1 MSVALVLAYLGA
13 VVAAN
18 LTIAALGPSA
28 AIVVAFLFIGLDL
41 TARDRLHDAWRGR
54 QLALRMGALIA
65 AGGLI
70 SYLLNAAAAQ
80 IAVASTVAFV
90 AAGTADAVVYALLGE
105 RTKLLRIN
113 GSNVVSSAVDSLVF
127 PTIAFGGLLPA
138 IVVGQFVAKVAGG
151 FVWSLLIAHDALPLR
166 RRPA

>member
-1 MSVALVLAYLGA
+1 MTLLVGLYLAA

-18 LTIAALGPSA
+18 LTIAAFGPSA

-54 QLALRMGALIA
+54 QLVLRMGALIA
-65 AGGLI
+65 AGGAL
-70 SYLLNAAAAQ
+70 SYLLNAASGP

-90 AAGTADAVVYALLGE
+90 AAATTDGVVYALLGE
-105 RTKLLRIN
+105 RSRMLRIN
-113 GSNVVSSAVDSLVF
+113 GSNVVSSGVDSLVF
-127 PTIAFGGLLPA
+127 PTLAFGGFLPL

-151 FVWSLLIAHDALPLR
+151 FAWSLVIARDDLPLR